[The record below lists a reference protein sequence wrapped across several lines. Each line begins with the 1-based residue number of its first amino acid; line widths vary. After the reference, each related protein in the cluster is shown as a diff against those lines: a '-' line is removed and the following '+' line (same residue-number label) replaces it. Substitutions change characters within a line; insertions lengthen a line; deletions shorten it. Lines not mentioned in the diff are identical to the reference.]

1 MPSHLLHESAM
12 IRDQV
17 CSSSNKGG
25 CLLTHT
31 LAICKPDPLAYTGH
45 LHLKTFYEHHR
56 PVVSEQSENKN
67 NGACT
72 PSGEN
77 WVRSV

>member
-25 CLLTHT
+25 CLITHP
-31 LAICKPDPLAYTGH
+31 LFAIYKPDPFDRTAHPH
-45 LHLKTFYEHHR
+45 LVGFLRASSSSCLRAKIE
-56 PVVSEQSENKN
+56 
-67 NGACT
+67 
-72 PSGEN
+72 
-77 WVRSV
+77 